1 MKNQFKPF
9 IYIFLLLNFFVF
21 PKLVF
26 ATITGK
32 VIDPDGINIREN
44 YSTSSSIIG
53 KISYNGSITLV
64 DKTIFTGTGCSN
76 GWYKILYN
84 NRYGYVCSD
93 YVSINEESNNT
104 NVSYNTSTYSVRT
117 NDYGIS
123 VRSGAGTGYSRIDSL
138 IYGTN
143 LNVISTSSNGNG
155 CDNAWYYVS
164 YQNGKKGYVCST
176 YTYRKEDV
184 TINEE
189 NYTEEER
196 EYANNL
202 KNSGFPDS
210 YIPYLMYIHRNH
222 PNWVF
227 EADNANLTW
236 DRVISGES
244 GKNYTQSTL
253 ENYRASD
260 VLMEAGGWYT
270 ASDALNAFFLDP
282 RNFLIESHLFM
293 FEKIIY
299 DEANHTRDVMKALAG
314 SSYLADDYYINI
326 FMNAANTYKVSP
338 VHLLSRIIQEGGS
351 KEDYTPITGTS
362 SYYYGSYPLYGYY
375 NYYNIGAYGD
385 NVTSNPVIRGLA
397 YACGP
402 ACNFGSSYGRPWTSR
417 ESAILGGANFIASNY
432 VYSGQ
437 YTIYFQ
443 KFNTSSKSTSLFAG
457 QYMTNVHAPSTE
469 GFNTYNSYK
478 NNNILNNKYVFT
490 IPVYSNMPDYTSL
503 PNIGNTDNSLS
514 SIKVNGTLINNFDSD
529 VLIYTHYVDRDTSSV
544 DLSATATIS
553 TCSISGTGKIDLN
566 GDSTS
571 VNIIVTSETGDSK
584 TYNITFI
591 KVNGVKTMSEIIS
604 NLKVK
609 VDGNYFK
616 SISAGTNASTLTS
629 TINKLDPGAS
639 VIMKDAN
646 DNTISSTV
654 DLATGQSITITTSSK
669 ETSTFKIV
677 VTGDVSGDGI
687 ITILDLLKVQKHLLK
702 SSTLSD
708 SYLYSADTN
717 SDNEVTILDLLR
729 VQKHILGEIKI

>member
-1 MKNQFKPF
+1 MKKEHILVVLSILIVFF
-9 IYIFLLLNFFVF
+9 IFPNFVS
-21 PKLVF
+21 

-32 VIDPDGINIREN
+32 VNDRDGINIRDN
-44 YSTSSSIIG
+44 YSVNSNIIG

-64 DKTIFTGTGCSN
+64 DKTIFTGNGCSN

-84 NRYGYVCSD
+84 TGYGYVCSD
-93 YVSINEESNNT
+93 YVTINEESDTT

-123 VRSGAGTGYSRIDSL
+123 VRSGAGTGYTRIDSL

-143 LNVISTSSNGNG
+143 LNVISTSPSGNG
-155 CDNAWYYVS
+155 CSDPWYYVS
-164 YQNGKKGYVCST
+164 YHNGKKGYVCST
-176 YTYRKEDV
+176 YTYKKEDITV
-184 TINEE
+184 SEE
-189 NYTEEER
+189 NFTDEEK

-202 KNSGFPDS
+202 KLAGFPDS

-236 DRVISGES
+236 DRVISSES

-253 ENYRASD
+253 ENYRKND
-260 VLMEAGGWYT
+260 ILMEAGGWYT
-270 ASDALNAFFLDP
+270 ASDALNAFFIDP
-282 RNFLIESHLFM
+282 RNFLMESHIFM

-299 DEANHTRDVMKALAG
+299 DEANQTRDVMKALAG
-314 SSYLADDYYINI
+314 SSYLSNDYYINI
-326 FMNAANTYKVSP
+326 FMDAASRYKVSP

-362 SYYYGSYPLYGYY
+362 TYYYGPYYLYGYY

-385 NVTSNPVIRGLA
+385 SVTSNPVIRGLA

-402 ACNFGSSYGRPWTSR
+402 ACGFGSSYGRPWTSR
-417 ESAILGGANFIASNY
+417 EAAILGGANFIAENY

-437 YTIYFQ
+437 FTIYFQ

-469 GFNTYNSYK
+469 GLNTYNSYK
-478 NNNILNNKYVFT
+478 KNNILNNTYVFT
-490 IPVYSNMPDYTSL
+490 IPVYLNMPDSTSL
-503 PNIGNTDNSLS
+503 PIIGNTDNSLS
-514 SIKVNGTLINNFDSD
+514 SIKVNGNLINTFDSD
-529 VLIYTHYVDRDTSSV
+529 VLTYTYYVDKNVNSV
-544 DLSATATIS
+544 DLTATPTIS
-553 TCSISGTGKIDLN
+553 TSSISGTGKINLN
-566 GDSTS
+566 SDTVS

-591 KVNGVKTMSEIIS
+591 KVDGVQTINDIIS

-616 SISAGTNASTLTS
+616 SISAGTNASNLIN
-629 TINKLDPGAS
+629 TINKLDPGATI
-639 VIMKDAN
+639 VLKDAN
-646 DNTISSTV
+646 NNAISTSS
-654 DLATGQSITITTSSK
+654 DLATGQTITITTSSK

-677 VTGDVSGDGI
+677 VTGDASGDGQ

-702 SSTLSD
+702 SSTLTD
-708 SYLYSADTN
+708 AYLYASDTN
-717 SDNEVTILDLLR
+717 SDNDVTILDLLR
-729 VQKHILGEIKI
+729 IQKHILGDITL